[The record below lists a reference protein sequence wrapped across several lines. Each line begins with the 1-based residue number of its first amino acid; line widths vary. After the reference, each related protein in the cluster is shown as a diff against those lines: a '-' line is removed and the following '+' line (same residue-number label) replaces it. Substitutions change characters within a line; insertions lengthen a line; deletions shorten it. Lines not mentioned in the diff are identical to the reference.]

1 MISCFLCR
9 SFVTT
14 IDKETA
20 IKNLM
25 VYYDGLID
33 DAKWEHDREDLQNK
47 KKMLACYLAVIAE
60 VKAEVVS

>member
-1 MISCFLCR
+1 M
-9 SFVTT
+9 TT